1 MSLPEHLPDH
11 LHKWSWGAFALNWI
25 WGLGNGVYI
34 ALLMFVPGVNLVM
47 PFILG
52 AKGNLWAWQK
62 GNWDSEQD
70 FLRTQ
75 KIWNRVGVGA
85 LFGIPAFFILV
96 FALVFMVM
104 RNSDPYQ
111 ISFDLVQQN
120 PSVIASIGTPVERT
134 GWMISGTINYE
145 NDEGYADLDYEVT
158 GPLGSGQ
165 VSFMGYLEDSE
176 WIIQQHTFTPLS
188 GGKTIDL
195 LQPEPFT

>member
-75 KIWNRVGVGA
+75 KIWNRVGV
-85 LFGIPAFFILV
+85 
-96 FALVFMVM
+96 
-104 RNSDPYQ
+104 
-111 ISFDLVQQN
+111 
-120 PSVIASIGTPVERT
+120 
-134 GWMISGTINYE
+134 
-145 NDEGYADLDYEVT
+145 
-158 GPLGSGQ
+158 
-165 VSFMGYLEDSE
+165 
-176 WIIQQHTFTPLS
+176 
-188 GGKTIDL
+188 
-195 LQPEPFT
+195 